1 MLGCLKHPQR
11 MDNLKNNIMMNTR
24 YFNPFLLFFVLLG
37 VMASCGNASKED
49 QIEDLID
56 RADDAKTNS
65 VYDDAYE
72 YNQAIIGL
80 QTEIGIQLI
89 QAETIEEVEKAKKT
103 ILENTQVLE
112 KLSYS
117 GVDYGFKSSMF
128 DLFSFYLRLTEN
140 EYLEIFDLVAEMEEN
155 PNDESFVRDRYNRI
169 IEIQNNIDEEEM
181 ELSNAMLSSQEEFAA
196 KNNFRLIDNPLDDE
210 INAINEGQ

>member
-1 MLGCLKHPQR
+1 
-11 MDNLKNNIMMNTR
+11 MDNKKNNIMMNTR

-65 VYDDAYE
+65 VYDDPYE

-89 QAETIEEVEKAKKT
+89 QAETIEEVEKAKET
-103 ILENTQVLE
+103 ILENTQALE

-117 GVDYGFKSSMF
+117 GIDYGFKSSMV

-210 INAINEGQ
+210 INAIN